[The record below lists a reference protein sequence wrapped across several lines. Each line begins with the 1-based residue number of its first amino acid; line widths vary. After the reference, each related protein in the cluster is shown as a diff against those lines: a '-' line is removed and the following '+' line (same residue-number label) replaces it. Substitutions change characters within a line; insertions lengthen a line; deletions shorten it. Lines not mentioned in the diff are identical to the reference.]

1 MPRSLWLF
9 SCSKCPMLVSLR
21 TYADVVCVLLLV
33 APAAAAQTTAE
44 DGIRA
49 MVRGDYQAA
58 ARVLRPLADDEARPD
73 PVAQFFLAILYET
86 GQGVPAD
93 MGRACRLF
101 QRSGMREHPFSE
113 QSAAI
118 GAILRDQL
126 GGAASP
132 LCVTDE
138 GWRGGPPQSFALGP
152 DHRIVFADTSIRV
165 GYGEREEHITLSLPS
180 EGIFLPIQYTPLD
193 VRRPKETRRHFFQWF
208 YWRPE
213 PAVNPSSWTLSSTLS
228 EVVGGRWIV
237 ITFEKNLLAADG
249 PTPPTSREVAKL
261 VRLRVNAN
269 GEAEFSI
276 PAGASPRTEIIR
288 WQGSR

>member
-1 MPRSLWLF
+1 MR
-9 SCSKCPMLVSLR
+9 VSVR
-21 TYADVVCVLLLV
+21 TWAGVLCVLALFP
-33 APAAAAQTTAE
+33 PAAAGQSSRE

-49 MVRGDYQAA
+49 VLRGDYQAA
-58 ARVLRPLADDEARPD
+58 ARVLRPLADDEATPD

-101 QRSGMREHPFSE
+101 QRSATREHPFSE

-118 GAILRDQL
+118 AAIMRDQL

-132 LCVTDE
+132 ICTTDE
-138 GWRGGPPQSFALGP
+138 RWRGGPPQSFVLGR
-152 DHRIVFADTSIRV
+152 DHRVVFADTSIRV
-165 GYGEREEHITLSLPS
+165 GYGEREEHTTLSLPS
-180 EGIFLPIQYTPLD
+180 EGVFLPIQYTPLD
-193 VRRPKETRRHFFQWF
+193 VSRPKETRRHFFQWF

-213 PAVNPSSWTLSSTLS
+213 PALDPSSWTLSSTLS

-237 ITFEKNLLAADG
+237 IAFEKNLLVVQA
-249 PTPPTSREVAKL
+249 PTPPTSGEVAKL

-276 PAGASPRTEIIR
+276 PAGTSPRTEIIP